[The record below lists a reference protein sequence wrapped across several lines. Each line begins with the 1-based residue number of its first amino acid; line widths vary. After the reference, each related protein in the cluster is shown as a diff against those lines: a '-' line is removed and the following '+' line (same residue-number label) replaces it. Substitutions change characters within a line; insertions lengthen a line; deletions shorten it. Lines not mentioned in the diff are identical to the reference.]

1 MSSSFKFIQKFWLLS
16 NEITNEFKK
25 EKKESKEEIEIFTN
39 QCIAKINFALEKFR
53 YNVIIAVFHEIYS
66 FLKKILEENK
76 NYKNLLPNFQ
86 KILIVMSPVIP
97 HLSSECLNIFGLEK
111 NLNWP
116 KVDEKYLKSDERII
130 VIQINGKKRNIIT
143 ITKEME
149 EKELI
154 AKIKEMKLVDKYID
168 NKKISKIIY
177 IKNKLINIII
187 T

>member
-1 MSSSFKFIQKFWLLS
+1 M
-16 NEITNEFKK
+16 K
-25 EKKESKEEIEIFTN
+25 ELF
-39 QCIAKINFALEKFR
+39 
-53 YNVIIAVFHEIYS
+53 
-66 FLKKILEENK
+66 
-76 NYKNLLPNFQ
+76 
-86 KILIVMSPVIP
+86 
-97 HLSSECLNIFGLEK
+97 
-111 NLNWP
+111 
-116 KVDEKYLKSDERII
+116 
-130 VIQINGKKRNIIT
+130 IQINGKKRNIIT

>member
-1 MSSSFKFIQKFWLLS
+1 
-16 NEITNEFKK
+16 
-25 EKKESKEEIEIFTN
+25 
-39 QCIAKINFALEKFR
+39 
-53 YNVIIAVFHEIYS
+53 
-66 FLKKILEENK
+66 
-76 NYKNLLPNFQ
+76 
-86 KILIVMSPVIP
+86 MSPVIP

-177 IKNKLINIII
+177 VKNKLINIII